1 VAAKGEQSRFVTICR
16 IRAGLIAAK
25 GRRHIG
31 LVCRADRNRMH
42 HFRLNSA
49 PLRASLAAI
58 ALAVPLPAFAQSL
71 PGAAGPSPAAPQLRG
86 SASTEEDALKARA
99 DELQRARAEQQR
111 AAEAERKLRLE
122 VEALGAERRK
132 LSAALIE
139 TAARLRET
147 ESRLTAIEGRLDP
160 LVLRERNLKE
170 SLANRRQEIGDV
182 LAALQR
188 AGRRPPPA
196 LLVSPEDALTAVR
209 SAIMLGAIVPQMRE
223 RAERLASELSELVQL
238 RNSIAAE
245 RARLSTELAA
255 LANDRQRMASL
266 IEERQKSQTE
276 AERSL
281 ERERQTA
288 REMAQQV
295 DNLKD
300 LVARLE
306 QGVESANRAARAA
319 EKATADQKAER
330 RPDFAALKDPGR
342 LSPAIPFASARGLL
356 PLPVSGVR
364 IRSFGAPDR
373 FGGTERGISI
383 ATRAGAQVTS
393 PSDGWVV
400 YAGPFRTYGQLLILN
415 AGDGYHIVLAGM
427 ERISVDIGQ
436 FVLTGEPV
444 AVMGSGSSQIA
455 AAGPVGTSQPV
466 LYVEFR
472 KDGTPV
478 DPGPW
483 WAKSESEKVRG

>member
-1 VAAKGEQSRFVTICR
+1 MRRFC
-16 IRAGLIAAK
+16 
-25 GRRHIG
+25 
-31 LVCRADRNRMH
+31 
-42 HFRLNSA
+42 HFSA
-49 PLRASLAAI
+49 PHRATLAALM
-58 ALAVPLPAFAQSL
+58 LAVP
-71 PGAAGPSPAAPQLRG
+71 PAATPVLGQTAGQEQPVSDLRG
-86 SASTEEDALKARA
+86 SSLEESILKARA
-99 DELQRARAEQQR
+99 TELEKARAEQQR
-111 AAEAERKLRLE
+111 AAEAEKKLRLE
-122 VEALGAERRK
+122 IEALGADRRK

-139 TAARLRET
+139 TAAKIRDAENRLA
-147 ESRLTAIEGRLDP
+147 AIEGRIEP
-160 LVLRERNLKE
+160 LEQNERDLRQ
-170 SLANRRQEIGDV
+170 SLASRHDEIAEV

-196 LLVSPEDALTAVR
+196 LLVSPEDAVRSVR
-209 SAIMLGAIVPQMRE
+209 SAIVLGAILPEMRE
-223 RAERLASELSELVQL
+223 RAEKLAGELSELIRL
-238 RNSIAAE
+238 RANIASE
-245 RARLSTELAA
+245 RTRLSTEVAGLAA
-255 LANDRQRMASL
+255 ERQRMAAL
-266 IEERQKSQTE
+266 VDERQRAQAE
-276 AERSL
+276 AEKSL
-281 ERERQTA
+281 TAERQTA
-288 REMAQQV
+288 AEMARQI

-319 EKATADQKAER
+319 EKATEDQKGES

-342 LSPAIPFASARGLL
+342 LTPAIAFASARGHL
-356 PLPVSGVR
+356 PMPVNGVK
-364 IRSFGAPDR
+364 IRNFGATDR

-383 ATRAGAQVTS
+383 ATRPGAQVTS

-400 YAGPFRTYGQLLILN
+400 YAGPFRSYGQLLILN
-415 AGDGYHIVLAGM
+415 AGGGYHIVLAGM

-444 AVMGSGSSQIA
+444 AVMGSGA
-455 AAGPVGTSQPV
+455 AQVAATVPVGTSQPV

>member
-1 VAAKGEQSRFVTICR
+1 MAAIYKASSRRMHRSCHFSVPS
-16 IRAGLIAAK
+16 RAVIAA
-25 GRRHIG
+25 
-31 LVCRADRNRMH
+31 V
-42 HFRLNSA
+42 
-49 PLRASLAAI
+49 
-58 ALAVPLPAFAQSL
+58 ALALPLGASPVLAQTAQDQSGL
-71 PGAAGPSPAAPQLRG
+71 SGLRG
-86 SASTEEDALKARA
+86 SSIEEGILKSRATELE
-99 DELQRARAEQQR
+99 RARAEQQR

-122 VEALGAERRK
+122 IEALGADRRK

-139 TAARLRET
+139 TAAKIRDAETRLG
-147 ESRLTAIEGRLDP
+147 AIEGRIEP
-160 LVLRERNLKE
+160 LEQRESDLRQ
-170 SLANRRQEIGDV
+170 SLTSRRDEIAEV

-196 LLVSPEDALTAVR
+196 LLVSPEDAVKSVR
-209 SAIMLGAIVPQMRE
+209 SAIVLGAILPEMRDK
-223 RAERLASELSELVQL
+223 AEKLAGELSELARL
-238 RNSIAAE
+238 RTSIANERTRLTAE
-245 RARLSTELAA
+245 VAA
-255 LANDRQRMASL
+255 MASERQRMAGL
-266 IEERQKSQTE
+266 VEERQRSQSE
-276 AERSL
+276 AEKSL
-281 ERERQTA
+281 VTERQTA
-288 REMAQQV
+288 ADMARQI

-319 EKATADQKAER
+319 EQATRDQQDQKGEN

-342 LSPAIPFASARGLL
+342 LTPAIAFASARGLL
-356 PLPVSGVR
+356 PMPVNGVR
-364 IRSFGAPDR
+364 IRNYGATDR
-373 FGGTERGISI
+373 FGASERGMSI

-400 YAGPFRTYGQLLILN
+400 YAGPFRSYGQLLILN
-415 AGDGYHIVLAGM
+415 AGGGYHIVLAGM

-444 AVMGSGSSQIA
+444 ATMGSGSSQVA
-455 AAGPVGTSQPV
+455 AAVPVGTSQPV
-466 LYVEFR
+466 LYIEFR